1 MKSSKCGIHM
11 DLLLNLKQDGAIQ
24 PEMEGALWS
33 VQQFPIPWA
42 TYPSNVLMRGS
53 SDFHYPDPD
62 LYSDSS
68 RASYENHKAHEDNPG
83 RRSCP
88 HFALTGIEQFSGA
101 LHLNSPNNGGV
112 TSSWHDED

>member
-11 DLLLNLKQDGAIQ
+11 DLLLNLKQDDAVQ

-33 VQQFPIPWA
+33 GQQFPIPWT
-42 TYPSNVLMRGS
+42 TYSSNVIVRGS
-53 SDFHYPDPD
+53 SDFHYPDAD

-112 TSSWHDED
+112 TSLWHDED